1 MFLGYHIQPTEGKW
15 LYTQLGNFTLKIF
28 SFEKWYIFH
37 RWRCLFLFVNVFCC
51 QENCKCRTKKKCN
64 FRDSHTLSM
73 MFLVFLPNY
82 PFHALII
89 IPSLGWYREQ
99 NCGSWGFFIL
109 GFLFKA
115 SNILRLKTL
124 QNRKFCYKKP
134 NENNKLLCYLGC
146 EWPACMP
153 MLYVRPSLP
162 HFTKWCFNLERDIKN
177 CVSSGRTA
185 RVYPTIF

>member
-1 MFLGYHIQPTEGKW
+1 MRNGIFVTGEDAFFYLQMFSAVKRTVSVELRKNAILETHI
-15 LYTQLGNFTLKIF
+15 
-28 SFEKWYIFH
+28 
-37 RWRCLFLFVNVFCC
+37 
-51 QENCKCRTKKKCN
+51 
-64 FRDSHTLSM
+64 LSVWC
-73 MFLVFLPNY
+73 FWSFLPNY
-82 PFHALII
+82 PSHALII

-115 SNILRLKTL
+115 SNILHLKTL